1 MATGRYVENARVGDC
16 RIGRQCEL
24 VPEDNQMKIDEIVH
38 GNNGLHKLTLT
49 RSDIQRLMNGEMIAW
64 YMGEYAAEI
73 WFEKDE

>member
-1 MATGRYVENARVGDC
+1 MDTGRYVENTRVGDWDV
-16 RIGRQCEL
+16 RRHCEL
-24 VPEDNQMKIDEIVH
+24 VAEDNQAKIDEIVH
-38 GNNGLHKLTLT
+38 NNNGLHKLTLT